1 MSTPASSLQ
10 HTLSGPIADAPV
22 SARGRRLLAAL
33 HAQCV
38 QALSGP
44 LRLTIVEL
52 ERELLHQ
59 AEHARNSQIQ
69 AETYAQT
76 RGLRDHIDRFPHAF
90 LQQLAQDLANLRE
103 RPSLTPL
110 ADTVAH
116 PQMLTLVEDTDI
128 DRDIVLSEI
137 ARRETSRRADALQL
151 LAQRLAVIGAVAE
164 FELEEVPLGPYALCR
179 VLRECG
185 EALGLSLDGQLTLY
199 RVFERQLIERL
210 NDLFERANSLLAQEG
225 ILPGLIYHPYLVKP
239 TQVQTRRA
247 PSASA
252 TASKDAAA
260 NKHAAPQRNGRPATG
275 WSGQSAPTPWQSALL
290 DPSDVPMALAAATY
304 GEQATPALSDA
315 VQALGGLMS
324 SARQS
329 QAAGNAGPAAQHSSS
344 NHGAAN
350 HGTADATGAQA
361 PPERAAPQL
370 ASSAVPKAALSDALA
385 SLQGA
390 LATQAAASTQSSGI
404 DAVQRQVLDLLR
416 AQHGPDAA
424 LSPQDTDTFDL
435 LGLLYAQMQREV
447 REQTPAQAL
456 LAKLQVPVVRA
467 ALADAHFFVRDQHPV
482 RELLNTVAE
491 SGAVWLGEDDVDPQ
505 LLHKLGNAVDKIVND
520 YHGDESVF
528 AAANDEI
535 QTHLRAL
542 ARKAEVAER
551 RHVDAARGKERL
563 ESAKQQAAARIEQLC
578 EQSAPPRFVQSLL
591 RQAWSDVLT
600 LTLLRQGEQSPE
612 WDERQALTARIAEVT
627 CRSKD
632 QPTDTALG
640 TDVET
645 ALLQVGYH
653 QDEAAAIARRL
664 STPGGEDELTSRT
677 ELTAKLKAR
686 TRLGDQ
692 GDNTPRKEAATP
704 RSPAEEACYT
714 QLRSLPFGTWFEF
727 VVNQQGD
734 LRRQRLSWYSPMTD
748 HALFVNQ
755 RGQKVGE
762 QSLDGLSRLMA
773 GGQVRLLVEE
783 KSRLIDRAWHAT
795 VRTLR
800 SLAGQ
805 SPTAEVQP

>member
-10 HTLSGPIADAPV
+10 HTLSSPLADAPV

-33 HAQCV
+33 HAHCV

-76 RGLRDHIDRFPHAF
+76 RGLRDHIDRFPQAF
-90 LQQLAQDLANLRE
+90 LQQLAQDLATLRD
-103 RPSLTPL
+103 RPSLMPI
-110 ADTVAH
+110 ADVSAH

-151 LAQRLAVIGAVAE
+151 LAQRVAVIGAVAE
-164 FELEEVPLGPYALCR
+164 FELEAVPLGPYALCR
-179 VLRECG
+179 VLRQCG
-185 EALGLSLDGQLTLY
+185 ETLGLSLDGQLTLY
-199 RVFERQLIERL
+199 RVFERQVIERL
-210 NDLFERANSLLAQEG
+210 NDLYERANGTLAQEG

-247 PSASA
+247 PPAAA
-252 TASKDAAA
+252 TAPKDAAA
-260 NKHAAPQRNGRPATG
+260 ASARALPPRNGRPATG
-275 WSGQSAPTPWQSALL
+275 WSGQSAPTPWQSVLL
-290 DPSDVPMALAAATY
+290 DPPALPMTLAGATY
-304 GEQATPALSDA
+304 GEQTAPALSDA

-329 QAAGNAGPAAQHSSS
+329 QAAGNLGAAANQSSA
-344 NHGAAN
+344 NHGAAP
-350 HGTADATGAQA
+350 AASAQTT
-361 PPERAAPQL
+361 PEKASPRLAA
-370 ASSAVPKAALSDALA
+370 SAVPKAAVSDALA
-385 SLQGA
+385 SLQGT
-390 LATQAAASTQSSGI
+390 LAAQAAAAAQPSGI
-404 DAVQRQVLDLLR
+404 DAVQRQLLALLR

-467 ALADAHFFVRDQHPV
+467 ALADTHFFVRDQHPV

-491 SGAVWLGEDDVDPQ
+491 SGAVWLGDDDVDPQ
-505 LLHKLGNAVDKIVND
+505 LLHKLGSAVDRIVND
-520 YHGDESVF
+520 YQGDEAVF
-528 AAANDEI
+528 AAANDDI
-535 QTHLRAL
+535 QAHLRAS
-542 ARKAEVAER
+542 ARKADLAER

-563 ESAKQQAAARIEQLC
+563 ESAKQQAEARIEQLC
-578 EQSAPPRFVQSLL
+578 EQSVPPRFVQALL

-627 CRSKD
+627 CRSKG
-632 QPTDTALG
+632 QPADIALG
-640 TDVET
+640 TEIET

-653 QDEAAAIARRL
+653 HDEAAAIARRL
-664 STPGGEDELTSRT
+664 STPGGEDEMTSRT
-677 ELTAKLKAR
+677 ELASRLKAR

-692 GDNTPRKEAATP
+692 GDSAPRKDVAGP
-704 RSPAEEACYT
+704 RSPTEEACYT
-714 QLRSLPFGTWFEF
+714 QLRSLPFGSWFEF
-727 VVNQQGD
+727 VINQQGD
-734 LRRQRLSWYSPMTD
+734 LRRQRLSWYSPMTGN
-748 HALFVNQ
+748 ALFVNQ
-755 RGQKVGE
+755 RGQKVAE
-762 QSLDGLSRLMA
+762 HSLDGLSRLMA
-773 GGQVRLLVEE
+773 GGQARLLVEE

-805 SPTAEVQP
+805 APIAEANP

>member
-33 HAQCV
+33 HAHCV

-76 RGLRDHIDRFPHAF
+76 RDLRDHIDRFPQAF
-90 LQQLAQDLANLRE
+90 LQQLAQDLATLRD
-103 RPSLTPL
+103 RPSLMPA
-110 ADTVAH
+110 ADASAH

-151 LAQRLAVIGAVAE
+151 LAQRVAVIGAVAE
-164 FELEEVPLGPYALCR
+164 FELEAVPLGPYALCR
-179 VLRECG
+179 VLRQCG
-185 EALGLSLDGQLTLY
+185 ETLGLSLDGQLTLY
-199 RVFERQLIERL
+199 RVFERQVIERL
-210 NDLFERANSLLAQEG
+210 NDLYERANGTLAQEG

-247 PSASA
+247 PPAA
-252 TASKDAAA
+252 ANASKDAAA
-260 NKHAAPQRNGRPATG
+260 ASARALPQRNGRPATG

-290 DPSDVPMALAAATY
+290 DPPAMPMTLAAATD
-304 GEQATPALSDA
+304 GEQAAPALSDA

-324 SARQS
+324 SARRS
-329 QAAGNAGPAAQHSSS
+329 QAAGNVGAAANQSSAD
-344 NHGAAN
+344 HGAAP
-350 HGTADATGAQA
+350 AASAQTT
-361 PPERAAPQL
+361 PEKASPRLAA
-370 ASSAVPKAALSDALA
+370 SAVPKAAVSDALA
-385 SLQGA
+385 SLQGT
-390 LATQAAASTQSSGI
+390 LAAQAAAAAQPTGI
-404 DAVQRQVLDLLR
+404 DAVQRQLLALLR

-467 ALADAHFFVRDQHPV
+467 ALADTHFFVRDQHPV

-491 SGAVWLGEDDVDPQ
+491 SGAVWLGDDDVDPQ
-505 LLHKLGNAVDKIVND
+505 LLHKLGSAVDRIVND
-520 YHGDESVF
+520 YQGDEAVF
-528 AAANDEI
+528 AAANADI
-535 QTHLRAL
+535 QAHLRAL
-542 ARKAEVAER
+542 ARKADLAER

-563 ESAKQQAAARIEQLC
+563 ESAKQQAEARIEQLC
-578 EQSAPPRFVQSLL
+578 EQSVPPRFVQALL

-627 CRSKD
+627 CRSKG
-632 QPTDTALG
+632 QPADIALG
-640 TDVET
+640 SEIET

-653 QDEAAAIARRL
+653 HDEAAAIARRL
-664 STPGGEDELTSRT
+664 STPGGEDETTSRT
-677 ELTAKLKAR
+677 ELAARLKAR

-692 GDNTPRKEAATP
+692 GDGAPRKDVAGP
-704 RSPAEEACYT
+704 RSPTEEACYT
-714 QLRSLPFGTWFEF
+714 QLRSLPFGSWFEF
-727 VVNQQGD
+727 VINQQGD
-734 LRRQRLSWYSPMTD
+734 LRRQRLSWYSPMTGN
-748 HALFVNQ
+748 ALFVNQ
-755 RGQKVGE
+755 RGQKVAE
-762 QSLDGLSRLMA
+762 HSLDGLSRLMA
-773 GGQVRLLVEE
+773 GGQARLLVEE

-805 SPTAEVQP
+805 APIAEVNP

>member
-22 SARGRRLLAAL
+22 SARGRHLLAAL
-33 HAQCV
+33 HALCV

-76 RGLRDHIDRFPHAF
+76 RGLRDHIDRFPQAF

-110 ADTVAH
+110 ADAPAH

-151 LAQRLAVIGAVAE
+151 LAQRLAVIGVVAE

-179 VLRECG
+179 LLRQCG
-185 EALGLSLDGQLTLY
+185 ETLGLSLDGQLTLY
-199 RVFERQLIERL
+199 RVFERQLIERS
-210 NDLFERANSLLAQEG
+210 NDLYERVNSVLAQEG

-247 PSASA
+247 LPASA
-252 TASKDAAA
+252 TASQDAAA
-260 NKHAAPQRNGRPATG
+260 TNARAMPPRGGQPATG

-290 DPSDVPMALAAATY
+290 DPSDSPMTLAAATY

-315 VQALGGLMS
+315 MQALGGLMS

-329 QAAGNAGPAAQHSSS
+329 QAAGNTGPSAPHSAS

-350 HGTADATGAQA
+350 HGTAPATGSQA
-361 PPERAAPQL
+361 TAERAFPQL
-370 ASSAVPKAALSDALA
+370 ASTAVPKAALSDALA

-390 LATQAAASTQSSGI
+390 LAVQSTAAAGI
-404 DAVQRQVLDLLR
+404 DAVQRQVLELLR

-447 REQTPAQAL
+447 REQTPAQTL

-467 ALADAHFFVRDQHPV
+467 ALADTHFFVRDQHPV

-563 ESAKQQAAARIEQLC
+563 ESAKQQAAERIEDLC

-627 CRSKD
+627 CLSKG

-640 TDVET
+640 GDVQT
-645 ALLQVGYH
+645 ALLQIGYH

-664 STPGGEDELTSRT
+664 STPGGEDEMTSRT
-677 ELTAKLKAR
+677 ELTAKLRAR

-692 GDNTPRKEAATP
+692 GDNAPRKDIATP

-748 HALFVNQ
+748 NALFVNQ
-755 RGQKVGE
+755 RGQKIGE
-762 QSLDGLSRLMA
+762 QSLDGLARLMA
-773 GGQVRLLVEE
+773 GGQARLLVEE

-800 SLAGQ
+800 HLAGQ
-805 SPTAEVQP
+805 SPAAEVAP

>member
-33 HAQCV
+33 HAHCV
-38 QALSGP
+38 QALGGP

-76 RGLRDHIDRFPHAF
+76 RDLRDHIDRFPQAF
-90 LQQLAQDLANLRE
+90 LQQLAQDLATLRD
-103 RPSLTPL
+103 RPSLMPA
-110 ADTVAH
+110 ADAAAH

-151 LAQRLAVIGAVAE
+151 LAQRVAVIGAVPE
-164 FELEEVPLGPYALCR
+164 FELEAVPLGPYALCR
-179 VLRECG
+179 VLRQCG
-185 EALGLSLDGQLTLY
+185 ETLELSLDGQLTLY
-199 RVFERQLIERL
+199 RVFERQVIERL
-210 NDLFERANSLLAQEG
+210 NDLYERANGTLAQEG

-247 PSASA
+247 PPAAA
-252 TASKDAAA
+252 TAPKDAAA
-260 NKHAAPQRNGRPATG
+260 ASARALPPRNGRPATG

-290 DPSDVPMALAAATY
+290 DPPAMQMTLAAATD
-304 GEQATPALSDA
+304 GEQAAPALSDA

-324 SARQS
+324 SARRS
-329 QAAGNAGPAAQHSSS
+329 QAAGNVGAAANQSSAD
-344 NHGAAN
+344 HGAAP
-350 HGTADATGAQA
+350 ASSAQA
-361 PPERAAPQL
+361 TPEKPSPRLAA
-370 ASSAVPKAALSDALA
+370 SAVPKAAVSDALA
-385 SLQGA
+385 SLQGT
-390 LATQAAASTQSSGI
+390 LAAQAAAQPSGI
-404 DAVQRQVLDLLR
+404 DAVQRQVLALLR
-416 AQHGPDAA
+416 TQHGPDAA

-467 ALADAHFFVRDQHPV
+467 ALADTHFFVRDQHPV

-491 SGAVWLGEDDVDPQ
+491 SGAVWLGDDDVDPQ
-505 LLHKLGNAVDKIVND
+505 LLHKLGSAVDRIVND
-520 YHGDESVF
+520 YQGDEAVF
-528 AAANDEI
+528 AAANADI
-535 QTHLRAL
+535 QAHLRAL
-542 ARKAEVAER
+542 ARKADLAER

-563 ESAKQQAAARIEQLC
+563 ESAKQQAEARIEQLC
-578 EQSAPPRFVQSLL
+578 EQSVPPRFVQALL

-627 CRSKD
+627 CRSKG
-632 QPTDTALG
+632 QPADIALG
-640 TDVET
+640 TKIET

-653 QDEAAAIARRL
+653 HDEAAAIARRL
-664 STPGGEDELTSRT
+664 STPGGEDEMTSRT
-677 ELTAKLKAR
+677 ELATRLKAR

-692 GDNTPRKEAATP
+692 GDSTPRKDIAGP
-704 RSPAEEACYT
+704 RSPTEEACYT
-714 QLRSLPFGTWFEF
+714 QLRSLPFGSWFEF
-727 VVNQQGD
+727 VINQQGD
-734 LRRQRLSWYSPMTD
+734 LRRQRLSWYSPMTGN
-748 HALFVNQ
+748 ALFVNQ
-755 RGQKVGE
+755 RGQKVAE
-762 QSLDGLSRLMA
+762 HSLDGLSRLMA
-773 GGQVRLLVEE
+773 GGQARLLVEE

-805 SPTAEVQP
+805 APAAEVNP

>member
-33 HAQCV
+33 HAHCV

-76 RGLRDHIDRFPHAF
+76 RGLRDHIDRFPQAF
-90 LQQLAQDLANLRE
+90 LQQLAQDLATLRD
-103 RPSLTPL
+103 RPSLMPI
-110 ADTVAH
+110 ADASAH

-151 LAQRLAVIGAVAE
+151 LAQRVAVIGAVAE
-164 FELEEVPLGPYALCR
+164 FELEAVPLGPYALCR
-179 VLRECG
+179 VLRQCG
-185 EALGLSLDGQLTLY
+185 ETLGLSLDGQLTLY
-199 RVFERQLIERL
+199 RVFERQVIERL
-210 NDLFERANSLLAQEG
+210 NDLYERANGTLAQEG

-247 PSASA
+247 PPAA
-252 TASKDAAA
+252 ANAPKDAAA
-260 NKHAAPQRNGRPATG
+260 ASARALPQRNGRPATG

-290 DPSDVPMALAAATY
+290 DPPAMPMTLAAATD
-304 GEQATPALSDA
+304 GEQAAPALSDA

-324 SARQS
+324 SARQA
-329 QAAGNAGPAAQHSSS
+329 QAAGTAGAAANQSSA
-344 NHGAAN
+344 NHGAAP
-350 HGTADATGAQA
+350 ATSAQA
-361 PPERAAPQL
+361 TPEKASLRL
-370 ASSAVPKAALSDALA
+370 ASSAVPKAAVSDALA
-385 SLQGA
+385 SLQGT
-390 LATQAAASTQSSGI
+390 LAAQAAAAAQPSGI
-404 DAVQRQVLDLLR
+404 DAVQRQLLALLR
-416 AQHGPDAA
+416 AQHGPDAT

-467 ALADAHFFVRDQHPV
+467 ALADTHFFVRDQHPV

-491 SGAVWLGEDDVDPQ
+491 SGAVWLGDDDVDPQ
-505 LLHKLGNAVDKIVND
+505 LLHKLGSAVDRIVND
-520 YHGDESVF
+520 YQGDEAVF
-528 AAANDEI
+528 AAANADI
-535 QTHLRAL
+535 QAHLRAL
-542 ARKAEVAER
+542 ARKADLAER

-563 ESAKQQAAARIEQLC
+563 ESAKQQAEARIEQLC
-578 EQSAPPRFVQSLL
+578 EQSVPPRFVQALL

-627 CRSKD
+627 CRSKG
-632 QPTDTALG
+632 QPADIALG
-640 TDVET
+640 SEIET

-653 QDEAAAIARRL
+653 HDEAAAIARRL
-664 STPGGEDELTSRT
+664 STPGGEDETTSRT
-677 ELTAKLKAR
+677 ELATRLKAR

-692 GDNTPRKEAATP
+692 GDSTPRKDIAGP

-714 QLRSLPFGTWFEF
+714 QLRSLPFGSWFEF
-727 VVNQQGD
+727 VINQQGD
-734 LRRQRLSWYSPMTD
+734 LRRQRLSWYSPMTGN
-748 HALFVNQ
+748 ALFVNQ
-755 RGQKVGE
+755 RGQKVAE
-762 QSLDGLSRLMA
+762 HSLDGLSRLMA
-773 GGQVRLLVEE
+773 GGQARLLVEE

-805 SPTAEVQP
+805 APIAEVNP

>member
-1 MSTPASSLQ
+1 MSTPAFSLQ
-10 HTLSGPIADAPV
+10 HTPSGPIADAPV
-22 SARGRRLLAAL
+22 SVRGRRLLAAL
-33 HAQCV
+33 HAHCV

-44 LRLTIVEL
+44 LRLTVVEL

-59 AEHARNSQIQ
+59 AEHARSSQIQ
-69 AETYAQT
+69 AEAYAQM
-76 RGLRDHIDRFPHAF
+76 RGLRDHIDLFPQAF
-90 LQQLAQDLANLRE
+90 LQQLAQDLATLRD
-103 RPSLTPL
+103 RPSLTPA
-110 ADTVAH
+110 ADASAQAH

-151 LAQRLAVIGAVAE
+151 LAQRLAVIGAVPE
-164 FELEEVPLGPYALCR
+164 FELEAVPLGPYAVCR
-179 VLRECG
+179 VLRQCG
-185 EALGLSLDGQLTLY
+185 QTLGLSLDGQLTLY
-199 RVFERQLIERL
+199 RVFERQVIERL
-210 NDLFERANSLLAQEG
+210 NDLYERANGALAQEG

-247 PSASA
+247 APVSA
-252 TASKDAAA
+252 TAAMDAAA
-260 NKHAAPQRNGRPATG
+260 TSGRAMPPRSGRPATG

-290 DPSDVPMALAAATY
+290 DPPAVPMTLATATY
-304 GEQATPALSDA
+304 GEQATPALGDA
-315 VQALGGLMS
+315 VLALGGLMA

-329 QAAGNAGPAAQHSSS
+329 QAAGEVGAAATQDAAQH
-344 NHGAAN
+344 
-350 HGTADATGAQA
+350 GTAPATGAQA
-361 PPERAAPQL
+361 TPEK
-370 ASSAVPKAALSDALA
+370 ASSQRASTAVPKAALGDALA

-390 LATQAAASTQSSGI
+390 LAAQAAASPQPAGI
-404 DAVQRQVLDLLR
+404 DAVQRQVLALLR
-416 AQHGPDAA
+416 AQHGPEAA

-447 REQTPAQAL
+447 RPQTPAQAL

-467 ALADAHFFVRDQHPV
+467 ALADTHFFVRDQHPV

-505 LLHKLGNAVDKIVND
+505 LLHKLDSAVDRIVTD
-520 YHGDESVF
+520 YQGDEAVF

-535 QTHLRAL
+535 QTHLRTL

-563 ESAKQQAAARIEQLC
+563 ESAKQQAEARIEQLC
-578 EQSAPPRFVQSLL
+578 EQSAPPRFVQALL

-612 WDERQALTARIAEVT
+612 WDERQALTTRIAEVT
-627 CRSKD
+627 CRSKG
-632 QPTDTALG
+632 QPADIALG
-640 TDVET
+640 TEIDT

-653 QDEAAAIARRL
+653 HDEAAAIARRL
-664 STPGGEDELTSRT
+664 STPGGEDEMTSRT
-677 ELTAKLKAR
+677 ELTARLKTR

-692 GDNTPRKEAATP
+692 GDSAPRRDIATA
-704 RSPAEEACYT
+704 RSPAEEACYV
-714 QLRSLPFGTWFEF
+714 QLRSLPFGSWFEF
-727 VVNQQGD
+727 VINQQGD

-748 HALFVNQ
+748 NALFVNQ

-762 QSLDGLSRLMA
+762 HSLDGLSRLMA
-773 GGQVRLLVEE
+773 GGQARLLVEE

-805 SPTAEVQP
+805 SPAAEATR

>member
-33 HAQCV
+33 HAHCV

-76 RGLRDHIDRFPHAF
+76 RGLRDHIDRFPQAF
-90 LQQLAQDLANLRE
+90 LQQLAQDLATLRD
-103 RPSLTPL
+103 RPSLMPI
-110 ADTVAH
+110 ADVSAH

-151 LAQRLAVIGAVAE
+151 LAQRVAVIGAVAE
-164 FELEEVPLGPYALCR
+164 FELEAVPLGPYALCR
-179 VLRECG
+179 VLRQCG
-185 EALGLSLDGQLTLY
+185 ETLGLSLDGQLTLY
-199 RVFERQLIERL
+199 RVFERQVIERL
-210 NDLFERANSLLAQEG
+210 NDLYERANGTLAQEG

-239 TQVQTRRA
+239 TQVQTRRVPPA
-247 PSASA
+247 AA
-252 TASKDAAA
+252 TAPKDAAA
-260 NKHAAPQRNGRPATG
+260 ASARALPPRNGRPATG

-290 DPSDVPMALAAATY
+290 DPPAMPMTLAGATY
-304 GEQATPALSDA
+304 GEQAAPALSDA

-324 SARQS
+324 SARQA
-329 QAAGNAGPAAQHSSS
+329 QAAGTAGAAANQSSA
-344 NHGAAN
+344 NHGAAP
-350 HGTADATGAQA
+350 AASAQTT
-361 PPERAAPQL
+361 PEKASPRLAA
-370 ASSAVPKAALSDALA
+370 SAVPEAAVSDALA
-385 SLQGA
+385 SLQGT
-390 LATQAAASTQSSGI
+390 LAAQAAAAAQPSGI
-404 DAVQRQVLDLLR
+404 DAVQSQLLALLR

-467 ALADAHFFVRDQHPV
+467 ALADTHFFVRDQHPV

-491 SGAVWLGEDDVDPQ
+491 SGAVWLGDDDVDPQ
-505 LLHKLGNAVDKIVND
+505 LLHKLGSAVDQIVND
-520 YHGDESVF
+520 YQGDEALF
-528 AAANDEI
+528 AAANDNI
-535 QTHLRAL
+535 QAHLRAL
-542 ARKAEVAER
+542 ARKADLAER

-563 ESAKQQAAARIEQLC
+563 ESAKQQAEARIEQLC
-578 EQSAPPRFVQSLL
+578 EQSIPPRFVQALL

-627 CRSKD
+627 CRSKG
-632 QPTDTALG
+632 QPADIALG
-640 TDVET
+640 TETET

-653 QDEAAAIARRL
+653 HDEAAAIARRL
-664 STPGGEDELTSRT
+664 STPGGEDEMTSRT
-677 ELTAKLKAR
+677 ELATKLKAR

-692 GDNTPRKEAATP
+692 GDSAPRKDIAGP

-714 QLRSLPFGTWFEF
+714 QLRSLPFGSWFEF
-727 VVNQQGD
+727 VINQQGD
-734 LRRQRLSWYSPMTD
+734 LRRQRLSWYSPMTGN
-748 HALFVNQ
+748 ALFVNQ
-755 RGQKVGE
+755 RGQKVAE
-762 QSLDGLSRLMA
+762 HSLDGLSRLMA
-773 GGQVRLLVEE
+773 GGQARLLVEE

-805 SPTAEVQP
+805 APAAEANP

>member
-33 HAQCV
+33 HAHCV

-76 RGLRDHIDRFPHAF
+76 RGLRDHIDRFPQAF
-90 LQQLAQDLANLRE
+90 LQQLAQDLATLRD
-103 RPSLTPL
+103 RLSLMPI
-110 ADTVAH
+110 ADVSAH
-116 PQMLTLVEDTDI
+116 PQMLTLVEDTEF

-151 LAQRLAVIGAVAE
+151 LAQRVAVIGAVAE
-164 FELEEVPLGPYALCR
+164 FELEAVPLGPYALCR
-179 VLRECG
+179 VLRQCG
-185 EALGLSLDGQLTLY
+185 ETLGLSLDGQLTLY
-199 RVFERQLIERL
+199 RVFERQVIERL
-210 NDLFERANSLLAQEG
+210 NDLYERANGTLAQEG

-239 TQVQTRRA
+239 TQMQTRRA
-247 PSASA
+247 PPAAA
-252 TASKDAAA
+252 TAPKDAAA
-260 NKHAAPQRNGRPATG
+260 ANTRALPPRNGRPATG

-290 DPSDVPMALAAATY
+290 DPLAMPMTLAGATY
-304 GEQATPALSDA
+304 GEQAAPALSDA

-324 SARQS
+324 SARQA
-329 QAAGNAGPAAQHSSS
+329 QAAGTAGAAANHSSAD
-344 NHGAAN
+344 HGAAP
-350 HGTADATGAQA
+350 ASSAQA
-361 PPERAAPQL
+361 TLEKASTRL
-370 ASSAVPKAALSDALA
+370 VSSAVPKAAVSDALA
-385 SLQGA
+385 SLQGT
-390 LATQAAASTQSSGI
+390 LAAQAAAAAQPSGI
-404 DAVQRQVLDLLR
+404 DAVQRQLLALLR

-467 ALADAHFFVRDQHPV
+467 ALADTHFFVRDQHPV

-491 SGAVWLGEDDVDPQ
+491 SGAVWLGDDDVDPQ
-505 LLHKLGNAVDKIVND
+505 LLHKLGSAVDRIVND
-520 YHGDESVF
+520 YQGDEAVF
-528 AAANDEI
+528 AAANADI
-535 QTHLRAL
+535 QAHLRAL
-542 ARKAEVAER
+542 ARKADLAER

-563 ESAKQQAAARIEQLC
+563 ESAKQQAEARIEQLC
-578 EQSAPPRFVQSLL
+578 EQSVPPRFVQALL

-627 CRSKD
+627 CRSKG
-632 QPTDTALG
+632 QPADIALG
-640 TDVET
+640 TEIET

-653 QDEAAAIARRL
+653 HDEAAAIARRL
-664 STPGGEDELTSRT
+664 STPGGEDEMTSRT
-677 ELTAKLKAR
+677 ELATRLKAR

-692 GDNTPRKEAATP
+692 GDSAPRKDIAGP

-714 QLRSLPFGTWFEF
+714 QLRSLPFGSWFEF
-727 VVNQQGD
+727 VINQQGD
-734 LRRQRLSWYSPMTD
+734 LRRQRLSWYSPMTGN
-748 HALFVNQ
+748 ALFVNQ
-755 RGQKVGE
+755 RGQKVAE
-762 QSLDGLSRLMA
+762 HSLDGLSRLMA
-773 GGQVRLLVEE
+773 GGQARLLVEE

-805 SPTAEVQP
+805 APIAEANP

>member
-33 HAQCV
+33 HAHCV

-76 RGLRDHIDRFPHAF
+76 RDLRDHIDRFPQAF
-90 LQQLAQDLANLRE
+90 LQQLAQDLATLRD
-103 RPSLTPL
+103 RPSLMPA
-110 ADTVAH
+110 ADAAAH

-151 LAQRLAVIGAVAE
+151 LAQRVAVIGAVAE
-164 FELEEVPLGPYALCR
+164 FELEAVPLGPYALCR
-179 VLRECG
+179 VLRQCG
-185 EALGLSLDGQLTLY
+185 ETLGLSLDGQLTLY
-199 RVFERQLIERL
+199 RVFERQVIERL
-210 NDLFERANSLLAQEG
+210 NDLYERANGTLAQEG

-247 PSASA
+247 PPAAA
-252 TASKDAAA
+252 TAPKDAAA
-260 NKHAAPQRNGRPATG
+260 ASTRALPPRNGRPATG

-290 DPSDVPMALAAATY
+290 DPPALPMTLAGATY
-304 GEQATPALSDA
+304 GEQAAPALSDA

-324 SARQS
+324 SARQA
-329 QAAGNAGPAAQHSSS
+329 QEAGTAGAAANQSSA
-344 NHGAAN
+344 NHGAAP
-350 HGTADATGAQA
+350 ASSAQA
-361 PPERAAPQL
+361 TPEK
-370 ASSAVPKAALSDALA
+370 ASPRLVASAVPKAAVSDALA
-385 SLQGA
+385 SLQGT
-390 LATQAAASTQSSGI
+390 LAAQAAAAAQPSGI
-404 DAVQRQVLDLLR
+404 DAVQRQLLALLR

-467 ALADAHFFVRDQHPV
+467 ALADTHFFVRDQHPV

-491 SGAVWLGEDDVDPQ
+491 SGAVWLGDDDVDPQ
-505 LLHKLGNAVDKIVND
+505 LLHKLGSAVDRIVND
-520 YHGDESVF
+520 YQGDEAVF
-528 AAANDEI
+528 AAANADI
-535 QTHLRAL
+535 QAHLRAL
-542 ARKAEVAER
+542 ARKADLAER

-563 ESAKQQAAARIEQLC
+563 ESAKQQAEARIEQLC
-578 EQSAPPRFVQSLL
+578 EQSVPPRFVQALL

-627 CRSKD
+627 CRSKG
-632 QPTDTALG
+632 QPADIALG
-640 TDVET
+640 TEIET

-653 QDEAAAIARRL
+653 HDEAAAIARRL
-664 STPGGEDELTSRT
+664 STPGGEDETTSRT
-677 ELTAKLKAR
+677 ELATRLKAR

-692 GDNTPRKEAATP
+692 GDSTPRKDIAGP
-704 RSPAEEACYT
+704 RSPTEEACYT
-714 QLRSLPFGTWFEF
+714 QLRSLPFGSWFEF
-727 VVNQQGD
+727 VINQQGD
-734 LRRQRLSWYSPMTD
+734 LRRQRLSWYSPMTGN
-748 HALFVNQ
+748 ALFVNQ
-755 RGQKVGE
+755 RGQKVAE
-762 QSLDGLSRLMA
+762 HSLDGLSRLMA
-773 GGQVRLLVEE
+773 GGQARLLVEE

-805 SPTAEVQP
+805 APIAEVNP

>member
-33 HAQCV
+33 HAHCV

-76 RGLRDHIDRFPHAF
+76 RDLRDHIDRFPQAF
-90 LQQLAQDLANLRE
+90 LQQLAQDLATLRD
-103 RPSLTPL
+103 RPSLMPA
-110 ADTVAH
+110 ADAAAH

-151 LAQRLAVIGAVAE
+151 LAQRVAVIGAVAE
-164 FELEEVPLGPYALCR
+164 FELEAVPLGPYALCR
-179 VLRECG
+179 VLRQCG
-185 EALGLSLDGQLTLY
+185 ETLGLSLDGQLTLY
-199 RVFERQLIERL
+199 RVFERQVIERL
-210 NDLFERANSLLAQEG
+210 NDLYERANGTLAQEG

-247 PSASA
+247 PPAAA
-252 TASKDAAA
+252 TAPKDAAA
-260 NKHAAPQRNGRPATG
+260 ASARALPPRNGRPATG

-290 DPSDVPMALAAATY
+290 DPLAMQMTLAAATD
-304 GEQATPALSDA
+304 GEQAAPALSDA

-324 SARQS
+324 SARRS
-329 QAAGNAGPAAQHSSS
+329 QAAGNVGAAANQSSAD
-344 NHGAAN
+344 HGAAP
-350 HGTADATGAQA
+350 ATEAQA
-361 PPERAAPQL
+361 TSEKASPRL
-370 ASSAVPKAALSDALA
+370 ASSAVPEAAVSDALA
-385 SLQGA
+385 SLQGT
-390 LATQAAASTQSSGI
+390 LAAQAAVAAQPTGI
-404 DAVQRQVLDLLR
+404 DAVQRQLLALLR
-416 AQHGPDAA
+416 AQYGPDAV

-467 ALADAHFFVRDQHPV
+467 ALADTHFFVRDQHPV

-491 SGAVWLGEDDVDPQ
+491 SGAVWLGDDDVDPQ
-505 LLHKLGNAVDKIVND
+505 LLHKLGSAVDRIVND
-520 YHGDESVF
+520 YQGDEAVF
-528 AAANDEI
+528 AAANADI
-535 QTHLRAL
+535 QAHLRAL
-542 ARKAEVAER
+542 ARKADLAER

-563 ESAKQQAAARIEQLC
+563 ESAKQQAEARIEQLC
-578 EQSAPPRFVQSLL
+578 EQSVPPRFVQALL

-627 CRSKD
+627 CRSKG
-632 QPTDTALG
+632 QPADIALG
-640 TDVET
+640 TEIET

-653 QDEAAAIARRL
+653 HDEAAAIARRL
-664 STPGGEDELTSRT
+664 STPGGEDETTSRT
-677 ELTAKLKAR
+677 ELATRLKAR

-692 GDNTPRKEAATP
+692 GDSAPRKDIAGP

-714 QLRSLPFGTWFEF
+714 QLRSLPFGSWFEF
-727 VVNQQGD
+727 VINQQGD
-734 LRRQRLSWYSPMTD
+734 LRRQRLSWYSPMTGN
-748 HALFVNQ
+748 ALFVNQ
-755 RGQKVGE
+755 RGQKVAE
-762 QSLDGLSRLMA
+762 HSLDGLSRLMA
-773 GGQVRLLVEE
+773 GGQARLLVEE

-805 SPTAEVQP
+805 APIAEVNP

>member
-1 MSTPASSLQ
+1 MSTPASSLP
-10 HTLSGPIADAPV
+10 HALTGPIADAPV
-22 SARGRRLLAAL
+22 SARGRRLLATV
-33 HAQCV
+33 HAQCA
-38 QALSGP
+38 QTLGGP

-59 AEHARNSQIQ
+59 AEFARNSQQQ
-69 AETYAQT
+69 AEAYAQM
-76 RGLRDHIDRFPHAF
+76 RGLREHVERFPQAF
-90 LQQLAQDLANLRE
+90 LHHLAQALAELRA
-103 RPSLTPL
+103 PKAAAPV
-110 ADTVAH
+110 ADAPTH

-128 DRDIVLSEI
+128 DRDIVLNDI
-137 ARRETSRRADALQL
+137 ARRETARRAGVLQL
-151 LAQRLAVIGAVAE
+151 LAQRLAVVGAVPE
-164 FELEEVPLGPYALCR
+164 FELEAVPLGPWALCR
-179 VLRECG
+179 VLRHCG
-185 EALGLSLDGQLTLY
+185 ETLGLSLDGQLTLY
-199 RVFERQLIERL
+199 RVFERQVIERL
-210 NDLFERANSLLAQEG
+210 GDLFERINATLAHEG

-239 TQVQTRRA
+239 TQVQSRRPA
-247 PSASA
+247 PAA
-252 TASKDAAA
+252 QGMTKDAGAG
-260 NKHAAPQRNGRPATG
+260 KHTPASRPATG
-275 WSGQSAPTPWQSALL
+275 WSGQAAPTAWQSALIE
-290 DPSDVPMALAAATY
+290 PSAASSPASIAAQD
-304 GEQATPALSDA
+304 QATPPALADA

-324 SARQS
+324 SARQGQAGAAQAGNRQTPS
-329 QAAGNAGPAAQHSSS
+329 SSLAQPGAMTAAAAAAGHSASAQPPA
-344 NHGAAN
+344 
-350 HGTADATGAQA
+350 T
-361 PPERAAPQL
+361 
-370 ASSAVPKAALSDALA
+370 AVPKAALNAALA

-390 LATQAAASTQSSGI
+390 MAAPAAASTAAPAGI
-404 DAVQRQVLDLLR
+404 EAIQRQLLDVLR
-416 AQHGPDAA
+416 TQHGQQAA
-424 LSPQDTDTFDL
+424 LSAQETDTFDL

-505 LLHKLGNAVDKIVND
+505 LLQKLGTAVDSIVHT
-520 YHGDESVF
+520 YQGDEAVF
-528 AAANDEI
+528 AAANEDI
-535 QTHLRAL
+535 QTHLRTL

-563 ESAKQQAAARIEQLC
+563 EAAKQQAQARIEQVC
-578 EQSAPPRFVQSLL
+578 EDAAPPPRFVQSLL

-627 CRSKD
+627 CRTKD

-640 TDVET
+640 SEVEA

-653 QDEAAAIARRL
+653 GDEAAAIARRL
-664 STPGGEDELTSRT
+664 STPGGEDALTSRT

-692 GDNTPRKEAATP
+692 GDSAARKQNAVP
-704 RSPAEEACYT
+704 RSPEEEACYT

-755 RGQKVGE
+755 RGQKVADH
-762 QSLDGLSRLMA
+762 SLDGLARLMA
-773 GGQVRLLVEE
+773 AGQVRLLVEE

-800 SLAGQ
+800 TLAGQ
-805 SPTAEVQP
+805 STPADAEARA

>member
-33 HAQCV
+33 HAHCV

-76 RGLRDHIDRFPHAF
+76 RDLRDHIDRFPQAF
-90 LQQLAQDLANLRE
+90 LQQLAQDLATLRD
-103 RPSLTPL
+103 RPSLMPA
-110 ADTVAH
+110 ADASAH

-151 LAQRLAVIGAVAE
+151 LAQRVAVIGAVAE
-164 FELEEVPLGPYALCR
+164 FELEAVPLGPYALCR
-179 VLRECG
+179 VLRQCG
-185 EALGLSLDGQLTLY
+185 ETLGLSLDGQLTLY
-199 RVFERQLIERL
+199 RVFERQVIERL
-210 NDLFERANSLLAQEG
+210 NDLYERANGTLAQEG

-247 PSASA
+247 PPAA
-252 TASKDAAA
+252 ANAPKDAAA
-260 NKHAAPQRNGRPATG
+260 ASTRALPPRNGRPATG

-290 DPSDVPMALAAATY
+290 DPPAMPMTLAAATD
-304 GEQATPALSDA
+304 GEQAAPALSDA

-324 SARQS
+324 SARRS
-329 QAAGNAGPAAQHSSS
+329 QAAGNVGAAANQSSADHGAGPA
-344 NHGAAN
+344 
-350 HGTADATGAQA
+350 TEAQA
-361 PPERAAPQL
+361 TSEKASPRL
-370 ASSAVPKAALSDALA
+370 ASSAVPKAAVSDALA
-385 SLQGA
+385 SLQGT
-390 LATQAAASTQSSGI
+390 LAAQAAAAAQPSGI
-404 DAVQRQVLDLLR
+404 DAVQRQLLALLR
-416 AQHGPDAA
+416 AQHGPDAV

-467 ALADAHFFVRDQHPV
+467 ALADTHFFVRDQHPV

-491 SGAVWLGEDDVDPQ
+491 SGAVWLGDDDVDPQ
-505 LLHKLGNAVDKIVND
+505 LLHKLGSAVDRIVND
-520 YHGDESVF
+520 YQGDEAVF
-528 AAANDEI
+528 AAANADI
-535 QTHLRAL
+535 QAHLRAL
-542 ARKAEVAER
+542 ARKADLAER

-563 ESAKQQAAARIEQLC
+563 ESAKQQAEARIEQLC
-578 EQSAPPRFVQSLL
+578 EQSVPPRFVQALL

-627 CRSKD
+627 CRSKG
-632 QPTDTALG
+632 QPADIALG
-640 TDVET
+640 SEIET

-653 QDEAAAIARRL
+653 HDEAAAIARRL
-664 STPGGEDELTSRT
+664 STPGGEDETTSRT
-677 ELTAKLKAR
+677 ELATRLKAR

-692 GDNTPRKEAATP
+692 GDSAPRKDVAGP

-714 QLRSLPFGTWFEF
+714 QLRSLPFGSWFEF
-727 VVNQQGD
+727 VINQQGD
-734 LRRQRLSWYSPMTD
+734 LRRQRLSWYSPMTGN
-748 HALFVNQ
+748 ALFVNQ
-755 RGQKVGE
+755 RGQKVAE
-762 QSLDGLSRLMA
+762 HSLDGLSRLMA
-773 GGQVRLLVEE
+773 GGQARLLVEE

-805 SPTAEVQP
+805 APIAEVNP

>member
-33 HAQCV
+33 HAHCV

-76 RGLRDHIDRFPHAF
+76 RDLRDHIDRFPQAF
-90 LQQLAQDLANLRE
+90 LQQLAQDLATLRD
-103 RPSLTPL
+103 RPSLMPA
-110 ADTVAH
+110 ADAAAH

-151 LAQRLAVIGAVAE
+151 LAQRVAVIGAVAE
-164 FELEEVPLGPYALCR
+164 FELEAVPLGPYALCR
-179 VLRECG
+179 VLRQCG
-185 EALGLSLDGQLTLY
+185 ETLGLTLDGQLTLY
-199 RVFERQLIERL
+199 RVFERQVIERL
-210 NDLFERANSLLAQEG
+210 NDLYERANGTLAQEG

-247 PSASA
+247 PPAAA
-252 TASKDAAA
+252 TAPKDAAA
-260 NKHAAPQRNGRPATG
+260 ASTRALPPRNGRPATG

-290 DPSDVPMALAAATY
+290 DPPAMQMTLAAATD
-304 GEQATPALSDA
+304 GEQAAPALSDA

-324 SARQS
+324 SARRS
-329 QAAGNAGPAAQHSSS
+329 QAAGNVGAAANQSSAD
-344 NHGAAN
+344 HGAAP
-350 HGTADATGAQA
+350 ASSAQA
-361 PPERAAPQL
+361 TPEKPSPRLAA
-370 ASSAVPKAALSDALA
+370 SAVPKAAVSDALA
-385 SLQGA
+385 SLQGT
-390 LATQAAASTQSSGI
+390 LAAQAAAQPRGI
-404 DAVQRQVLDLLR
+404 DAVQRQVLALLR
-416 AQHGPDAA
+416 TQHGPDAA

-467 ALADAHFFVRDQHPV
+467 ALADTHFFVRDQHPV

-491 SGAVWLGEDDVDPQ
+491 SGAVWLGDDDVDPQ
-505 LLHKLGNAVDKIVND
+505 LLHKLGSAVDRIVND
-520 YHGDESVF
+520 YQGDEAVF
-528 AAANDEI
+528 AAANADI
-535 QTHLRAL
+535 QAHLRAL
-542 ARKAEVAER
+542 ARKADLAER

-563 ESAKQQAAARIEQLC
+563 ESAKQQAEARIEQLC
-578 EQSAPPRFVQSLL
+578 EQSVPPRFVQALL

-627 CRSKD
+627 CRSKG
-632 QPTDTALG
+632 QPADIALG
-640 TDVET
+640 TEIET

-653 QDEAAAIARRL
+653 HDEAAAIARRL
-664 STPGGEDELTSRT
+664 STPGGEDEMTSRT
-677 ELTAKLKAR
+677 ELATRLKAR

-692 GDNTPRKEAATP
+692 GDSTPRKDIAGP

-714 QLRSLPFGTWFEF
+714 QLRSLPFGSWFEF
-727 VVNQQGD
+727 VINQQGD
-734 LRRQRLSWYSPMTD
+734 LRRQRLSWYSPMTGN
-748 HALFVNQ
+748 ALFVNQ
-755 RGQKVGE
+755 RGQKVAE
-762 QSLDGLSRLMA
+762 HSLDGLSRLMA
-773 GGQVRLLVEE
+773 GGQARLLVEE

-805 SPTAEVQP
+805 APIAEVNP

>member
-1 MSTPASSLQ
+1 MSTPVSSLQ
-10 HTLSGPIADAPV
+10 PALSGPIADAPV
-22 SARGRRLLAAL
+22 SARGRRLLDML

-38 QALSGP
+38 QVLSGP
-44 LRLTIVEL
+44 LRLTVVAL

-69 AETYAQT
+69 AETYAQM
-76 RGLRDHIDRFPHAF
+76 RGLRDHIDRFPQAF
-90 LQQLAQDLANLRE
+90 LQQLAQVLAGLRE
-103 RPSLTPL
+103 RPVLTPL
-110 ADTVAH
+110 TDAAA
-116 PQMLTLVEDTDI
+116 PLQMLTLVEDTDI
-128 DRDIVLSEI
+128 DRDIVLSDI
-137 ARRETSRRADALQL
+137 ARRETSRRADALHL
-151 LAQRLAVIGAVAE
+151 LAQRLAVIGAVPE
-164 FELEEVPLGPYALCR
+164 FELEELPLGPYALCR
-179 VLRECG
+179 VLRQCG
-185 EALGLSLDGQLTLY
+185 ETLGLSLDGQLTLY
-199 RVFERQLIERL
+199 KVFERQVMERL
-210 NDLFERANSLLAQEG
+210 GDLFERANSLLEQEG

-247 PSASA
+247 PPGSAHAPTHAAATNRHAASA
-252 TASKDAAA
+252 RM
-260 NKHAAPQRNGRPATG
+260 PRPATG
-275 WSGQSAPTPWQSALL
+275 WAGQSAPTAWQSALL
-290 DPSDVPMALAAATY
+290 APAAVAPALALAAP
-304 GEQATPALSDA
+304 GQAMSPALNDA
-315 VQALGGLMS
+315 VQALGGLMA

-329 QAAGNAGPAAQHSSS
+329 QAAGHAGHTGAGTPAS
-344 NHGAAN
+344 NGQTPSPTSLAA
-350 HGTADATGAQA
+350 AAQA
-361 PPERAAPQL
+361 PRKSVA
-370 ASSAVPKAALSDALA
+370 AVPKAALGDALA

-390 LATQAAASTQSSGI
+390 HAAQAAATPQAPGI
-404 DAVQRQVLDLLR
+404 DAVQRQVLELLR
-416 AQHGPDAA
+416 SQHGPDAA
-424 LSPQDTDTFDL
+424 LSPQDNDTFDL
-435 LGLLYAQMQREV
+435 LGLLYAQVQREV
-447 REQTPAQAL
+447 REQTPAQAM

-505 LLHKLGNAVDKIVND
+505 LLHKLGSAVDKIVND
-520 YHGDESVF
+520 YRGDEAVF
-528 AAANDEI
+528 AAANDDI

-563 ESAKQQAAARIEQLC
+563 ESAKQQAAARIEHLC
-578 EQSAPPRFVQSLL
+578 EHSAPPRFVQSLL

-627 CRSKD
+627 CRSKG
-632 QPTDTALG
+632 QPTDIALG

-653 QDEAAAIARRL
+653 HDEAAAIARRL
-664 STPGGEDELTSRT
+664 STPGGEDAVTSRT
-677 ELTAKLKAR
+677 ELAAKLKAR

-692 GDNTPRKEAATP
+692 GESAARKPVTTPRT
-704 RSPAEEACYT
+704 PAEEECHT

-727 VVNQQGD
+727 VINQQGD
-734 LRRQRLSWYSPMTD
+734 QRRQRLSWYSPMTGN
-748 HALFVNQ
+748 ALFVNQ

-762 QSLDGLSRLMA
+762 QSLDSLARLMA
-773 GGQVRLLVEE
+773 GGQARLLVEE

-795 VRTLR
+795 VHTLR

-805 SPTAEVQP
+805 SPVAEAKP

>member
-33 HAQCV
+33 HAHCV

-76 RGLRDHIDRFPHAF
+76 RGLRDHIDRFPQAF
-90 LQQLAQDLANLRE
+90 LQQLAQDLATLRD
-103 RPSLTPL
+103 RPSLTPP
-110 ADTVAH
+110 ADASAH
-116 PQMLTLVEDTDI
+116 PLMLSLVEDTDI

-151 LAQRLAVIGAVAE
+151 LAQRVAVIGAVAE
-164 FELEEVPLGPYALCR
+164 FELEAVPLGPYALCR
-179 VLRECG
+179 LLRQCG
-185 EALGLSLDGQLTLY
+185 ETLGLSLDGQLTLY
-199 RVFERQLIERL
+199 RVFERQVIERL
-210 NDLFERANSLLAQEG
+210 NDLYERANGTLAQEG

-247 PSASA
+247 PP
-252 TASKDAAA
+252 AAA
-260 NKHAAPQRNGRPATG
+260 NAPKEAAAASTRALPPRNGRPATG

-290 DPSDVPMALAAATY
+290 DAPAPPMTLAGATY
-304 GEQATPALSDA
+304 GEQAAPALSDA

-324 SARQS
+324 SARQA
-329 QAAGNAGPAAQHSSS
+329 QAAGTAGAAANQSSA
-344 NHGAAN
+344 NHGAAPVIS
-350 HGTADATGAQA
+350 AQA
-361 PPERAAPQL
+361 TPEKASLRL
-370 ASSAVPKAALSDALA
+370 ASSAVPKAAVSDALA
-385 SLQGA
+385 SLQGT
-390 LATQAAASTQSSGI
+390 LAAQAAAAAQPSGI
-404 DAVQRQVLDLLR
+404 DAMQRQLLALLR

-467 ALADAHFFVRDQHPV
+467 ALADTHFFVRDQHPV

-491 SGAVWLGEDDVDPQ
+491 SGAVWLGDDDVDPQ
-505 LLHKLGNAVDKIVND
+505 LLHKLGSAVDRIVND
-520 YHGDESVF
+520 YQGDEAVF
-528 AAANDEI
+528 AAANDDI
-535 QTHLRAL
+535 QAHLRAL
-542 ARKAEVAER
+542 ARKADLAER

-563 ESAKQQAAARIEQLC
+563 ESAKQQAEARIEQLC
-578 EQSAPPRFVQSLL
+578 EQSVPPRFVQALL

-627 CRSKD
+627 CRSKG
-632 QPTDTALG
+632 QPADIALG
-640 TDVET
+640 TEIET

-653 QDEAAAIARRL
+653 HDEAAAIARRL
-664 STPGGEDELTSRT
+664 STPGGEDETTSRT
-677 ELTAKLKAR
+677 ELATKLKAR

-692 GDNTPRKEAATP
+692 GDSTPRKDIAGP

-714 QLRSLPFGTWFEF
+714 QLRSLPFGSWLEF
-727 VVNQQGD
+727 VINQEGD
-734 LRRQRLSWYSPMTD
+734 LRRQRLSWHSPMTGN
-748 HALFVNQ
+748 ALFVNQ
-755 RGQKVGE
+755 RGQKVAE
-762 QSLDGLSRLMA
+762 HSLDGLSRLMA
-773 GGQVRLLVEE
+773 GGQARLLVEE

-805 SPTAEVQP
+805 APAAEANP

>member
-33 HAQCV
+33 HAHCV

-76 RGLRDHIDRFPHAF
+76 RDLRDHIDRFPQAF
-90 LQQLAQDLANLRE
+90 LQQLAQDLATLRD
-103 RPSLTPL
+103 RPSLMPA
-110 ADTVAH
+110 ADAAAH

-151 LAQRLAVIGAVAE
+151 LAQRVAVIGAVAE
-164 FELEEVPLGPYALCR
+164 FELEAVPLGPYALCR
-179 VLRECG
+179 VLRHCG
-185 EALGLSLDGQLTLY
+185 ETLGLSLDGQLTLY
-199 RVFERQLIERL
+199 RVFERQVIERL
-210 NDLFERANSLLAQEG
+210 NDLYERANGTLAQEG

-247 PSASA
+247 PPAA
-252 TASKDAAA
+252 ANAPKDAAA
-260 NKHAAPQRNGRPATG
+260 ASTRALPPRNGRPATG

-290 DPSDVPMALAAATY
+290 NPPAMPMTLAAATD
-304 GEQATPALSDA
+304 GEQAAPALSDA

-324 SARQS
+324 SARRS
-329 QAAGNAGPAAQHSSS
+329 QAAGNVGAAANQSSAD
-344 NHGAAN
+344 HGAAP
-350 HGTADATGAQA
+350 ATEAQA
-361 PPERAAPQL
+361 TSEKASPRL
-370 ASSAVPKAALSDALA
+370 ASSAVPKAAVSDALA
-385 SLQGA
+385 SLQGT
-390 LATQAAASTQSSGI
+390 LAAQAAVAAQPTGI
-404 DAVQRQVLDLLR
+404 DTVQRQLLALLR

-467 ALADAHFFVRDQHPV
+467 ALADTHFFVRDQHPV

-491 SGAVWLGEDDVDPQ
+491 SGAVWLGDDDVDPQ
-505 LLHKLGNAVDKIVND
+505 LLHKLGSVVDRIVND
-520 YHGDESVF
+520 YQGDEAVF
-528 AAANDEI
+528 AAANADI
-535 QTHLRAL
+535 QAHLRAL
-542 ARKAEVAER
+542 ARKADLAER

-563 ESAKQQAAARIEQLC
+563 ESAKQQAEARIEQLC
-578 EQSAPPRFVQSLL
+578 EQSVPPRFVQALL

-627 CRSKD
+627 CRSKG
-632 QPTDTALG
+632 QPADIALG
-640 TDVET
+640 SEIET

-653 QDEAAAIARRL
+653 HDEAAAIARRL
-664 STPGGEDELTSRT
+664 STPGGEDETTSRT
-677 ELTAKLKAR
+677 ELATRLKAR

-692 GDNTPRKEAATP
+692 GDSTPRKDIAGP

-714 QLRSLPFGTWFEF
+714 QLRSLPFGSWFEF
-727 VVNQQGD
+727 VINQQGD
-734 LRRQRLSWYSPMTD
+734 LRRQRLSWYSPMTGN
-748 HALFVNQ
+748 ALFVNQ
-755 RGQKVGE
+755 RGQKVAE
-762 QSLDGLSRLMA
+762 HSLDGLSRLMA
-773 GGQVRLLVEE
+773 GGQARLLVEE

-805 SPTAEVQP
+805 APIAEVNP

>member
-33 HAQCV
+33 HAHCV

-76 RGLRDHIDRFPHAF
+76 RDLRDHIDRFPQAF
-90 LQQLAQDLANLRE
+90 LQQLAQDLATLRD
-103 RPSLTPL
+103 RPSLMPA
-110 ADTVAH
+110 ADASAH

-151 LAQRLAVIGAVAE
+151 LAQRVAVIGAVAE
-164 FELEEVPLGPYALCR
+164 FELEAVPLGPYALCR
-179 VLRECG
+179 VLRQCG
-185 EALGLSLDGQLTLY
+185 ETLGLSLDGQLTLY
-199 RVFERQLIERL
+199 RVFERQVIERL
-210 NDLFERANSLLAQEG
+210 NDLYERANGTLAQEG

-247 PSASA
+247 PPAA
-252 TASKDAAA
+252 ANAPKDAAA
-260 NKHAAPQRNGRPATG
+260 ASARALPPRNGRPATG

-290 DPSDVPMALAAATY
+290 DPPAMPMTLAAATD
-304 GEQATPALSDA
+304 GEQAAPALSDA
-315 VQALGGLMS
+315 VQALGGLIS
-324 SARQS
+324 SARRS
-329 QAAGNAGPAAQHSSS
+329 QAADNVGAAANQSSAD
-344 NHGAAN
+344 HGAAP
-350 HGTADATGAQA
+350 ASSAQA
-361 PPERAAPQL
+361 TSEKASPRL
-370 ASSAVPKAALSDALA
+370 ASTAVPKAAVSDALA
-385 SLQGA
+385 SLQGT
-390 LATQAAASTQSSGI
+390 LAAQAAVAAQPTGI
-404 DAVQRQVLDLLR
+404 DTVQRQLLALLR

-467 ALADAHFFVRDQHPV
+467 ALADTHFFVRDQHPV

-491 SGAVWLGEDDVDPQ
+491 SGAVWLGDDDVDPQ
-505 LLHKLGNAVDKIVND
+505 LLHKLGSAVDRIVND
-520 YHGDESVF
+520 YQGDEAVF
-528 AAANDEI
+528 AAANADI
-535 QTHLRAL
+535 QAHLRAL
-542 ARKAEVAER
+542 ARKADLAER

-563 ESAKQQAAARIEQLC
+563 ESAKQQAEARIEQLC
-578 EQSAPPRFVQSLL
+578 EQSVPPRFVQALL

-627 CRSKD
+627 CRSKG
-632 QPTDTALG
+632 QPADIALG
-640 TDVET
+640 SEIET

-653 QDEAAAIARRL
+653 HDEAAAIARRL
-664 STPGGEDELTSRT
+664 STPGGEDETTSRT
-677 ELTAKLKAR
+677 ELATRLKAR

-692 GDNTPRKEAATP
+692 GDSTPRKDIAGP

-714 QLRSLPFGTWFEF
+714 QLRSLPFGSWFEF
-727 VVNQQGD
+727 VINQQGD
-734 LRRQRLSWYSPMTD
+734 LRRQRLSWYSPMTGN
-748 HALFVNQ
+748 ALFVNQ
-755 RGQKVGE
+755 RGQKVAE
-762 QSLDGLSRLMA
+762 HSLDGLSRLMA
-773 GGQVRLLVEE
+773 GGQARLLVEE

-805 SPTAEVQP
+805 APIAEVKP

>member
-33 HAQCV
+33 HAHCV
-38 QALSGP
+38 QALGGP

-76 RGLRDHIDRFPHAF
+76 RGLRDHIDRFPQAF
-90 LQQLAQDLANLRE
+90 LQQLAQDLATLRD
-103 RPSLTPL
+103 RPSLKPA
-110 ADTVAH
+110 ADASAH

-151 LAQRLAVIGAVAE
+151 LAQRVAVIGAVAE
-164 FELEEVPLGPYALCR
+164 FELEAVPLGPYALCR
-179 VLRECG
+179 VLRQCG
-185 EALGLSLDGQLTLY
+185 ETLGLSLDGQLTLY
-199 RVFERQLIERL
+199 RVFERQVIERL
-210 NDLFERANSLLAQEG
+210 NDLYERANGTLAQEG

-247 PSASA
+247 PPAA
-252 TASKDAAA
+252 ANAPKDAAA
-260 NKHAAPQRNGRPATG
+260 ASARALPQRNGRPATG

-290 DPSDVPMALAAATY
+290 DPPAMPMTLAAATD
-304 GEQATPALSDA
+304 GEQAAPALSDA

-324 SARQS
+324 SARRS
-329 QAAGNAGPAAQHSSS
+329 QAAGNVGGAANQSST
-344 NHGAAN
+344 NHGAAP
-350 HGTADATGAQA
+350 ASSAQA
-361 PPERAAPQL
+361 TLEKASPRLAA
-370 ASSAVPKAALSDALA
+370 SAVPKAAVSDALA
-385 SLQGA
+385 SLQGT
-390 LATQAAASTQSSGI
+390 LAAQAAVAAQPTGI
-404 DAVQRQVLDLLR
+404 DTVQRQLLALLR

-467 ALADAHFFVRDQHPV
+467 ALADTHFFVRDQHPV

-491 SGAVWLGEDDVDPQ
+491 SGAVWLGDDDVDPQ
-505 LLHKLGNAVDKIVND
+505 LLHKLGSAVDRIVND
-520 YHGDESVF
+520 YQGDEAVF
-528 AAANDEI
+528 AAANADI
-535 QTHLRAL
+535 QAHLRAL
-542 ARKAEVAER
+542 ARKADLAER

-563 ESAKQQAAARIEQLC
+563 ESAKQQAEARIEQLC
-578 EQSAPPRFVQSLL
+578 EQSVPPRFVQALL

-627 CRSKD
+627 CRSKG
-632 QPTDTALG
+632 QPADIALG
-640 TDVET
+640 TEIET

-653 QDEAAAIARRL
+653 HDEAAAIARRL
-664 STPGGEDELTSRT
+664 STPGGEDETTSRT
-677 ELTAKLKAR
+677 ELATRLKAR

-692 GDNTPRKEAATP
+692 GDSAPRKDIAGP

-714 QLRSLPFGTWFEF
+714 QLRSLPFGSWFEF
-727 VVNQQGD
+727 VINQQGD
-734 LRRQRLSWYSPMTD
+734 LRRQRLSWYSPMTGN
-748 HALFVNQ
+748 ALFVNQ
-755 RGQKVGE
+755 RGQKVAE
-762 QSLDGLSRLMA
+762 HSLDGLSRLMA
-773 GGQVRLLVEE
+773 GGQARLLVEE

-805 SPTAEVQP
+805 APIAEVNP

>member
-33 HAQCV
+33 HAHCV

-76 RGLRDHIDRFPHAF
+76 RDLRDHIDRFPQAF
-90 LQQLAQDLANLRE
+90 LQQLAQDLATLRD
-103 RPSLTPL
+103 RPSLMPA
-110 ADTVAH
+110 ADASAH

-151 LAQRLAVIGAVAE
+151 LAQRVAVIGAVAE
-164 FELEEVPLGPYALCR
+164 FELEAVPLGPYALCR
-179 VLRECG
+179 VLRQCG
-185 EALGLSLDGQLTLY
+185 ETLGLSLDGQLTLY
-199 RVFERQLIERL
+199 RVFERQVIERL
-210 NDLFERANSLLAQEG
+210 NDLYERANGTLAQEG

-247 PSASA
+247 PPAA
-252 TASKDAAA
+252 ANAPKDAAA
-260 NKHAAPQRNGRPATG
+260 ASTRALPPRNGRPATG

-290 DPSDVPMALAAATY
+290 DPPAMPMTLAAATD
-304 GEQATPALSDA
+304 GEQAAPALSDA

-324 SARQS
+324 SARRS
-329 QAAGNAGPAAQHSSS
+329 QAAGNVGAAANQSSAD
-344 NHGAAN
+344 HGAAP
-350 HGTADATGAQA
+350 ATEAQA
-361 PPERAAPQL
+361 TSEKASPRL
-370 ASSAVPKAALSDALA
+370 ASSAVPKAAVSDALA
-385 SLQGA
+385 SLQGT
-390 LATQAAASTQSSGI
+390 LAAQAAAAAQPSGI
-404 DAVQRQVLDLLR
+404 DAVQRQLLALLR
-416 AQHGPDAA
+416 AQHGPDAT

-447 REQTPAQAL
+447 RGQTPAQAL

-467 ALADAHFFVRDQHPV
+467 ALADTHFFVRDQHPV

-491 SGAVWLGEDDVDPQ
+491 SGAVWLGDDDVDPQ
-505 LLHKLGNAVDKIVND
+505 LLHKLGSAVDRIVND
-520 YHGDESVF
+520 YQGDEAVF
-528 AAANDEI
+528 AAANADI
-535 QTHLRAL
+535 QAHLRAL
-542 ARKAEVAER
+542 ARKADLAER

-563 ESAKQQAAARIEQLC
+563 ESAKQQAEARIEQLC
-578 EQSAPPRFVQSLL
+578 EQSVPPRFVQALL

-627 CRSKD
+627 CRSKG
-632 QPTDTALG
+632 QPADIALG
-640 TDVET
+640 SEIET

-653 QDEAAAIARRL
+653 HDEAAAIARRL
-664 STPGGEDELTSRT
+664 STPGGEDETTSRT
-677 ELTAKLKAR
+677 ELATRLKAR

-692 GDNTPRKEAATP
+692 GDSTPRKDIAGP

-714 QLRSLPFGTWFEF
+714 QLRSLPFGSWFEF
-727 VVNQQGD
+727 VINQQGD
-734 LRRQRLSWYSPMTD
+734 LRRQRLSWYSPMTGN
-748 HALFVNQ
+748 ALFVNQ
-755 RGQKVGE
+755 RGQKVAE
-762 QSLDGLSRLMA
+762 HSLDGLSRLMA
-773 GGQVRLLVEE
+773 GGQARLLVEE

-805 SPTAEVQP
+805 APIAEVNP

>member
-33 HAQCV
+33 HAHCV

-76 RGLRDHIDRFPHAF
+76 RGLRDHIDRFPQAF
-90 LQQLAQDLANLRE
+90 LQQLAQDLATPRD
-103 RPSLTPL
+103 RPSLMPI
-110 ADTVAH
+110 ADVSAH

-151 LAQRLAVIGAVAE
+151 LAQRVAVIGAVAE
-164 FELEEVPLGPYALCR
+164 FELEAVPLGPYALCR
-179 VLRECG
+179 VLRQCG
-185 EALGLSLDGQLTLY
+185 ETLGLSLDGQLTLY
-199 RVFERQLIERL
+199 RVFERQVIERL
-210 NDLFERANSLLAQEG
+210 NDLYERANGTLAQEG

-247 PSASA
+247 PPAAA

-260 NKHAAPQRNGRPATG
+260 ASTRALPPRNGRPATG

-290 DPSDVPMALAAATY
+290 DAPAPPMTLAGATY
-304 GEQATPALSDA
+304 GEQAAPALSDA

-324 SARQS
+324 SARQA
-329 QAAGNAGPAAQHSSS
+329 QAAGTAGAAANQSSA
-344 NHGAAN
+344 NHGAAP
-350 HGTADATGAQA
+350 ATSAQA
-361 PPERAAPQL
+361 TPEKASLRL
-370 ASSAVPKAALSDALA
+370 ASSAVPKAAVSDALA
-385 SLQGA
+385 SLQGT
-390 LATQAAASTQSSGI
+390 LAAQAAAAAQPSGI
-404 DAVQRQVLDLLR
+404 DAVQRQLLALLR

-467 ALADAHFFVRDQHPV
+467 ALADTHFFVRDQHPV

-491 SGAVWLGEDDVDPQ
+491 SGAVWLGDDDVDPQ
-505 LLHKLGNAVDKIVND
+505 LLHKLGSAVDRIVND
-520 YHGDESVF
+520 YQGDEAVF
-528 AAANDEI
+528 AAANDDI
-535 QTHLRAL
+535 QAHLRAL
-542 ARKAEVAER
+542 ARKADLAER

-563 ESAKQQAAARIEQLC
+563 ESAKQQAEARIEQLC
-578 EQSAPPRFVQSLL
+578 EQSVPPRFVQALL

-627 CRSKD
+627 CRSKG
-632 QPTDTALG
+632 QPADIALG
-640 TDVET
+640 TEIET

-653 QDEAAAIARRL
+653 HDEAAAIARRL
-664 STPGGEDELTSRT
+664 STPGGEDEMTSRT
-677 ELTAKLKAR
+677 ELATKLKAR

-692 GDNTPRKEAATP
+692 GDSAPRKDIAGP

-714 QLRSLPFGTWFEF
+714 QLRSLPFGSWFEF
-727 VVNQQGD
+727 VINQQGD
-734 LRRQRLSWYSPMTD
+734 LRRQRLSWYSPMTGN
-748 HALFVNQ
+748 ALFVNQ
-755 RGQKVGE
+755 RGQKVAE
-762 QSLDGLSRLMA
+762 HSLDGLSRLMA
-773 GGQVRLLVEE
+773 GGQARLLVEE

-805 SPTAEVQP
+805 APAAEVNP

>member
-33 HAQCV
+33 HAHCV
-38 QALSGP
+38 QALGGP

-76 RGLRDHIDRFPHAF
+76 RDLRDHIDRFPQAF
-90 LQQLAQDLANLRE
+90 LQQLAQDLATLRD
-103 RPSLTPL
+103 RPSLMPI
-110 ADTVAH
+110 ADASAH

-151 LAQRLAVIGAVAE
+151 LAQRVAVIGAVAE
-164 FELEEVPLGPYALCR
+164 FELEAVPLGPYALCR
-179 VLRECG
+179 VLRQCG

-199 RVFERQLIERL
+199 RVFERQVIERL
-210 NDLFERANSLLAQEG
+210 NDLYERANGTLAQEG

-247 PSASA
+247 PPAAA
-252 TASKDAAA
+252 TTPKDAAA
-260 NKHAAPQRNGRPATG
+260 ASARTLPPRNGRPATG

-290 DPSDVPMALAAATY
+290 DPPAMPMTLAGATY
-304 GEQATPALSDA
+304 GEQAAPALSDA

-329 QAAGNAGPAAQHSSS
+329 QAAGTAGAAANQSSA
-344 NHGAAN
+344 NHGAAP
-350 HGTADATGAQA
+350 ATSAQA
-361 PPERAAPQL
+361 IPEK
-370 ASSAVPKAALSDALA
+370 ASPRLVASAVPKAAVSDALA
-385 SLQGA
+385 SLQGT
-390 LATQAAASTQSSGI
+390 LAAQAAAQPSGI
-404 DAVQRQVLDLLR
+404 DAVQRQLLALLR

-467 ALADAHFFVRDQHPV
+467 ALADTHFFVRDQHPV

-491 SGAVWLGEDDVDPQ
+491 SGAVWLGDDDVDPQ
-505 LLHKLGNAVDKIVND
+505 LLHKLGSAVDRIVNE
-520 YHGDESVF
+520 YQGDEAVF
-528 AAANDEI
+528 AAANADI
-535 QTHLRAL
+535 QAHLRAL
-542 ARKAEVAER
+542 ARKADLAER

-563 ESAKQQAAARIEQLC
+563 ESAKQQAEARVEQLC
-578 EQSAPPRFVQSLL
+578 EQSVPPRFVQALL

-627 CRSKD
+627 CRSKG
-632 QPTDTALG
+632 QPADIALG
-640 TDVET
+640 TEIET

-653 QDEAAAIARRL
+653 HDEAAAIARRL
-664 STPGGEDELTSRT
+664 STPGGEDEMTSRT
-677 ELTAKLKAR
+677 ELATKLKAR

-692 GDNTPRKEAATP
+692 GDSAPRKDVAGP
-704 RSPAEEACYT
+704 RSPTEEACYT
-714 QLRSLPFGTWFEF
+714 QLRSLPFGSWFEF
-727 VVNQQGD
+727 VINQQGD
-734 LRRQRLSWYSPMTD
+734 LRRQRLSWYSPMTGN
-748 HALFVNQ
+748 ALFVNQ
-755 RGQKVGE
+755 RGQKVAE
-762 QSLDGLSRLMA
+762 HSLDGLSRLMA
-773 GGQVRLLVEE
+773 GGQARLLVEE

-805 SPTAEVQP
+805 APAAEVNP

>member
-22 SARGRRLLAAL
+22 SVRGRRLLAAL
-33 HAQCV
+33 HAHCV
-38 QALSGP
+38 QALDGP

-69 AETYAQT
+69 AETYAQM
-76 RGLRDHIDRFPHAF
+76 RGLRDHIDRFPQAF
-90 LQQLAQDLANLRE
+90 LQQLAQDLATLRD
-103 RPSLTPL
+103 RPSLTPA
-110 ADTVAH
+110 ADASAH

-137 ARRETSRRADALQL
+137 ARRETSRRAAALQL
-151 LAQRLAVIGAVAE
+151 LAQRVAVIGAVAE
-164 FELEEVPLGPYALCR
+164 FELEALPLGPYALCR
-179 VLRECG
+179 VLRQCG
-185 EALGLSLDGQLTLY
+185 QMLLLSLDGQLTLY
-199 RVFERQLIERL
+199 RVFERQVIERL
-210 NDLFERANSLLAQEG
+210 NDLYERANGTLAQEG
-225 ILPGLIYHPYLVKP
+225 ILPGLIYHPYLIKP
-239 TQVQTRRA
+239 TQEQTRRA
-247 PSASA
+247 PPASA
-252 TASKDAAA
+252 TAPKDAAA
-260 NKHAAPQRNGRPATG
+260 GRARALPPRNGRPATG

-290 DPSDVPMALAAATY
+290 DPPAMPMTLAGATY
-304 GEQATPALSDA
+304 GEQAAPALSDA

-329 QAAGNAGPAAQHSSS
+329 QAAGEGSTAAHHRSA
-344 NHGAAN
+344 NHGAAP
-350 HGTADATGAQA
+350 ATGAQA
-361 PPERAAPQL
+361 TPERSPPQL
-370 ASSAVPKAALSDALA
+370 ASTAVPKAALSDALA
-385 SLQGA
+385 SLQGT
-390 LATQAAASTQSSGI
+390 LAEQVAAAQPTGI
-404 DAVQRQVLDLLR
+404 DAVQRQVLALLR
-416 AQHGPDAA
+416 TQHGSDAT

-467 ALADAHFFVRDQHPV
+467 ALADTHFFVRDQHPV

-491 SGAVWLGEDDVDPQ
+491 SGAVWLGDDDVDPQ
-505 LLHKLGNAVDKIVND
+505 LLHKLGSAVDRILND
-520 YHGDESVF
+520 YQGDEAVF
-528 AAANDEI
+528 AAANDDI
-535 QTHLRAL
+535 QAHLRAL
-542 ARKAEVAER
+542 ARKADLAER

-563 ESAKQQAAARIEQLC
+563 ESAKQQSEARIEQLC

-627 CRSKD
+627 CRSKE
-632 QPTDTALG
+632 QPTDIALG
-640 TDVET
+640 ADIET

-664 STPGGEDELTSRT
+664 STPGGEDETTSRT
-677 ELTAKLKAR
+677 ELTARLRAR

-692 GDNTPRKEAATP
+692 GDSASHQETNTP
-704 RSPAEEACYT
+704 RSPAEEAWYT
-714 QLRSLPFGTWFEF
+714 QLRSLPFGSWFEF
-727 VVNQQGD
+727 VINQQGD
-734 LRRQRLSWYSPMTD
+734 LRRQRLSWYSPMTGN
-748 HALFVNQ
+748 ALFVNQ
-755 RGQKVGE
+755 RGQKVAE
-762 QSLDGLSRLMA
+762 HSLDGLSRLMA
-773 GGQVRLLVEE
+773 GGQARLLVEE

-800 SLAGQ
+800 SLAGRA
-805 SPTAEVQP
+805 PAAEVNP

>member
-33 HAQCV
+33 HAHCV

-76 RGLRDHIDRFPHAF
+76 RGLRDHIDRFPQAF
-90 LQQLAQDLANLRE
+90 LQQLAQDLATLRD
-103 RPSLTPL
+103 RPSLMPI
-110 ADTVAH
+110 ADVSTH

-151 LAQRLAVIGAVAE
+151 LAQRVAVIGAVAE
-164 FELEEVPLGPYALCR
+164 FELEAVPLGPYALCR
-179 VLRECG
+179 VLRQCG
-185 EALGLSLDGQLTLY
+185 ETLGLSLDGQLTLY
-199 RVFERQLIERL
+199 RVFERQVIERL
-210 NDLFERANSLLAQEG
+210 NDLYERANGTLAQEG

-247 PSASA
+247 PPAVA
-252 TASKDAAA
+252 TAPKDAAA
-260 NKHAAPQRNGRPATG
+260 ASARALPPRNGRPATG

-290 DPSDVPMALAAATY
+290 DPPAMPMTLAGATY
-304 GEQATPALSDA
+304 GEQAAPALSDA

-324 SARQS
+324 SARQA
-329 QAAGNAGPAAQHSSS
+329 QAAGTAGAAANQSSA
-344 NHGAAN
+344 NHGAAP
-350 HGTADATGAQA
+350 AASAQTT
-361 PPERAAPQL
+361 PEKASPRLAA
-370 ASSAVPKAALSDALA
+370 SAVPTAAVSDALA
-385 SLQGA
+385 SLQGT
-390 LATQAAASTQSSGI
+390 LAAQAAAAAQPSGI
-404 DAVQRQVLDLLR
+404 DAVQRQLLALLR

-467 ALADAHFFVRDQHPV
+467 ALADTHFFVRDQHPV

-491 SGAVWLGEDDVDPQ
+491 SGAVWLGDDDVDPQ
-505 LLHKLGNAVDKIVND
+505 LLHKLGNAVDRIVDD
-520 YHGDESVF
+520 YQGDEAVF
-528 AAANDEI
+528 AAANADI
-535 QTHLRAL
+535 QAHLRAL
-542 ARKAEVAER
+542 ARKADLAER

-563 ESAKQQAAARIEQLC
+563 ESAKQQAEARIEQLC
-578 EQSAPPRFVQSLL
+578 EQSVPPRFVQALL

-627 CRSKD
+627 CRSKG
-632 QPTDTALG
+632 QPADIALG
-640 TDVET
+640 TEIET

-653 QDEAAAIARRL
+653 HDEAAAIARRL
-664 STPGGEDELTSRT
+664 STPGGEDEMTSRT
-677 ELTAKLKAR
+677 ELATKLKAR

-692 GDNTPRKEAATP
+692 GDSAPRKDIAGP

-714 QLRSLPFGTWFEF
+714 QLRSLPFGSWFEF
-727 VVNQQGD
+727 VINQQGD
-734 LRRQRLSWYSPMTD
+734 LRRQRLSWYSPMTGN
-748 HALFVNQ
+748 ALFVNQ
-755 RGQKVGE
+755 RGQKVAE
-762 QSLDGLSRLMA
+762 HSLDGLSRLMA
-773 GGQVRLLVEE
+773 GGQARLLVEE

-805 SPTAEVQP
+805 APIAEVNP

>member
-33 HAQCV
+33 HAHCV

-76 RGLRDHIDRFPHAF
+76 RGLRDHIDRFPQVF
-90 LQQLAQDLANLRE
+90 LQQLAQDLATLRD
-103 RPSLTPL
+103 RPSLMPI
-110 ADTVAH
+110 ADVSAH

-151 LAQRLAVIGAVAE
+151 LAQRVAVIGAVAE
-164 FELEEVPLGPYALCR
+164 FELEAVPLGPYALCR
-179 VLRECG
+179 VLRQCG
-185 EALGLSLDGQLTLY
+185 EMLGLSLDGQLTLY
-199 RVFERQLIERL
+199 RVFERQVIERL
-210 NDLFERANSLLAQEG
+210 NDLYERANGTLAQEG

-247 PSASA
+247 PPAAA
-252 TASKDAAA
+252 TAPKDAAA
-260 NKHAAPQRNGRPATG
+260 ASTRALPPRNGRPATG

-290 DPSDVPMALAAATY
+290 DAPALPITLAGATY
-304 GEQATPALSDA
+304 GEQAAPALSDA

-324 SARQS
+324 SARQA
-329 QAAGNAGPAAQHSSS
+329 QAAGNVGAAANQSSA
-344 NHGAAN
+344 NHGAAP
-350 HGTADATGAQA
+350 AASAQA
-361 PPERAAPQL
+361 TPEKASPRL
-370 ASSAVPKAALSDALA
+370 ASSAVPKAAVSDALA
-385 SLQGA
+385 SLQGT
-390 LATQAAASTQSSGI
+390 LAAQAAAAAQPSGI
-404 DAVQRQVLDLLR
+404 DAVQSQLLALLR

-456 LAKLQVPVVRA
+456 LAKLQVPVLRA
-467 ALADAHFFVRDQHPV
+467 ALADTHFFVRDQHPV

-491 SGAVWLGEDDVDPQ
+491 SGAVWLGDDEVDPQ
-505 LLHKLGNAVDKIVND
+505 LLHKLGSAVDRIVND
-520 YHGDESVF
+520 YQGDEAVF
-528 AAANDEI
+528 AAANADI
-535 QTHLRAL
+535 QAHLRAL
-542 ARKAEVAER
+542 ARKADLAER

-563 ESAKQQAAARIEQLC
+563 ESAKQQAEARIEQLC
-578 EQSAPPRFVQSLL
+578 EQSVPPRFVQALL

-627 CRSKD
+627 CRSKG
-632 QPTDTALG
+632 QPADIALG
-640 TDVET
+640 TEIET

-653 QDEAAAIARRL
+653 HDEAAAIARRL
-664 STPGGEDELTSRT
+664 STPGGEDETTSRT
-677 ELTAKLKAR
+677 ELATRLKAR

-692 GDNTPRKEAATP
+692 GDSTLRKDIAGP
-704 RSPAEEACYT
+704 RSPTEEACYT
-714 QLRSLPFGTWFEF
+714 QLRSLPFGSWFEF
-727 VVNQQGD
+727 VINQQGD
-734 LRRQRLSWYSPMTD
+734 LRRQRLSWYSPMTGN
-748 HALFVNQ
+748 ALFVNQ
-755 RGQKVGE
+755 RGQKVAE
-762 QSLDGLSRLMA
+762 HSLDGLSRLMA
-773 GGQVRLLVEE
+773 GGQARLLVEE

-800 SLAGQ
+800 SLAGKA
-805 SPTAEVQP
+805 PIAEVDP

>member
-33 HAQCV
+33 HAHCV

-76 RGLRDHIDRFPHAF
+76 RGLRDHIDRFPQAF
-90 LQQLAQDLANLRE
+90 LQQLAQDLATLRD
-103 RPSLTPL
+103 RPSLMPI
-110 ADTVAH
+110 ADASAH

-151 LAQRLAVIGAVAE
+151 LAQRVAVIGAVAE
-164 FELEEVPLGPYALCR
+164 FELEAVPLGPYALCR
-179 VLRECG
+179 VLRQCG
-185 EALGLSLDGQLTLY
+185 ETLGLSLDGQLTLY
-199 RVFERQLIERL
+199 RVFERQVIERL
-210 NDLFERANSLLAQEG
+210 NDLYERANGTLAQEG

-247 PSASA
+247 PP
-252 TASKDAAA
+252 AAA
-260 NKHAAPQRNGRPATG
+260 NAPKGAAAASTRALPPRNGRPATG

-290 DPSDVPMALAAATY
+290 DPPAMPMTLAAATD
-304 GEQATPALSDA
+304 GEQAAPALSDA

-324 SARQS
+324 SARRS
-329 QAAGNAGPAAQHSSS
+329 QAAGNVGAAANQSSAD
-344 NHGAAN
+344 HGAAP
-350 HGTADATGAQA
+350 ATEAQA
-361 PPERAAPQL
+361 TSEKASPRL
-370 ASSAVPKAALSDALA
+370 ASSAVPKAAVSDALA
-385 SLQGA
+385 SLQGT
-390 LATQAAASTQSSGI
+390 LAAQAAAAAQPTGI
-404 DAVQRQVLDLLR
+404 DAVQRQLLALLR

-424 LSPQDTDTFDL
+424 LSPQDSDTFDL

-467 ALADAHFFVRDQHPV
+467 ALADTHFFVRDQHPV

-491 SGAVWLGEDDVDPQ
+491 SGAVWLGDDDVDPQ
-505 LLHKLGNAVDKIVND
+505 LLHKLGSAVDRIVND
-520 YHGDESVF
+520 YQGDEAVF
-528 AAANDEI
+528 AAANADI
-535 QTHLRAL
+535 QAHLRAL
-542 ARKAEVAER
+542 ARKADLAER

-563 ESAKQQAAARIEQLC
+563 ESAKQQAEARIEQLC
-578 EQSAPPRFVQSLL
+578 EQSVPPRFVQALL

-627 CRSKD
+627 CRSKG
-632 QPTDTALG
+632 QPADIALG
-640 TDVET
+640 SEIET

-653 QDEAAAIARRL
+653 HDEAAAIARRL
-664 STPGGEDELTSRT
+664 STPGGEDETTSRT
-677 ELTAKLKAR
+677 ELATRLKAR

-692 GDNTPRKEAATP
+692 GDSTPRKDIAGP

-714 QLRSLPFGTWFEF
+714 QLRSLPFGSWFEF
-727 VVNQQGD
+727 VINQQGD
-734 LRRQRLSWYSPMTD
+734 LRRQRLSWYSPMTGN
-748 HALFVNQ
+748 ALFVNQ
-755 RGQKVGE
+755 RGQKVAE
-762 QSLDGLSRLMA
+762 HSLDGLSRLMA
-773 GGQVRLLVEE
+773 GGQARLLVEE

-805 SPTAEVQP
+805 APIAEVNP

>member
-10 HTLSGPIADAPV
+10 HMLSGPIADAPV

-33 HAQCV
+33 HAHCV

-76 RGLRDHIDRFPHAF
+76 RGLRDHIDRFPQAF
-90 LQQLAQDLANLRE
+90 LQQLAQDLATLRD
-103 RPSLTPL
+103 RPSLMPI
-110 ADTVAH
+110 ADVSAH

-151 LAQRLAVIGAVAE
+151 LAQRVAVIGAVAE
-164 FELEEVPLGPYALCR
+164 FELEAVPLGPYALCR
-179 VLRECG
+179 VLRQCG

-199 RVFERQLIERL
+199 RVFERQVIERL
-210 NDLFERANSLLAQEG
+210 NDLYERANGTLAQEG

-247 PSASA
+247 PPAVA
-252 TASKDAAA
+252 TAPKDAAA
-260 NKHAAPQRNGRPATG
+260 ASARALPPRNGRPATG

-290 DPSDVPMALAAATY
+290 DPPAMPMTLAGATY
-304 GEQATPALSDA
+304 GEQAAPALSDA

-324 SARQS
+324 SARQA
-329 QAAGNAGPAAQHSSS
+329 QAAGNVGAAANQSSA
-344 NHGAAN
+344 NHGAAP
-350 HGTADATGAQA
+350 AASAQA
-361 PPERAAPQL
+361 TPEKASPRL
-370 ASSAVPKAALSDALA
+370 AFSAVPKAAVSDALA
-385 SLQGA
+385 SLQGT
-390 LATQAAASTQSSGI
+390 LAAQAAAAAQPSGI
-404 DAVQRQVLDLLR
+404 DTVQRQLLALLR

-467 ALADAHFFVRDQHPV
+467 ALADTHFFVRDQHPV

-491 SGAVWLGEDDVDPQ
+491 SGAVWLGDDDVDPQ
-505 LLHKLGNAVDKIVND
+505 LLHKLGSAVDRIVND
-520 YHGDESVF
+520 YQGDEAVF
-528 AAANDEI
+528 AAANDDI
-535 QTHLRAL
+535 QAHLRAL
-542 ARKAEVAER
+542 ARKADLAER

-563 ESAKQQAAARIEQLC
+563 ESAKQQAEARIEQLC
-578 EQSAPPRFVQSLL
+578 EQSIPPRFVQALL
-591 RQAWSDVLT
+591 RQVWSDVLT

-627 CRSKD
+627 CRSKG
-632 QPTDTALG
+632 QPADIALG
-640 TDVET
+640 TEIET

-653 QDEAAAIARRL
+653 HDEAAAIARRL
-664 STPGGEDELTSRT
+664 STPGGEDETTSRT
-677 ELTAKLKAR
+677 ELATKLKAR

-692 GDNTPRKEAATP
+692 GDSTPRKDIAGP

-714 QLRSLPFGTWFEF
+714 QLRSLPFGSWFEF
-727 VVNQQGD
+727 VINQQGD
-734 LRRQRLSWYSPMTD
+734 LRRQRLSWYSPMTGN
-748 HALFVNQ
+748 ALFVNQ
-755 RGQKVGE
+755 RGQKVAE
-762 QSLDGLSRLMA
+762 HSLDGLSRLMA
-773 GGQVRLLVEE
+773 GGQARLLVEE

-805 SPTAEVQP
+805 APDAEVNP

>member
-33 HAQCV
+33 HAHCV

-76 RGLRDHIDRFPHAF
+76 RGLRDHIDRFPQAF
-90 LQQLAQDLANLRE
+90 LQQLAQDLATPRD
-103 RPSLTPL
+103 RPSLIPI
-110 ADTVAH
+110 ADVSAH

-151 LAQRLAVIGAVAE
+151 LAQRVAVIGAVAE
-164 FELEEVPLGPYALCR
+164 FELEAVPLGPYALCR
-179 VLRECG
+179 VLRQCG
-185 EALGLSLDGQLTLY
+185 ETLGLSLDGQLTLY
-199 RVFERQLIERL
+199 RVFERQVIERL
-210 NDLFERANSLLAQEG
+210 NDLYERANGTLAQEG

-247 PSASA
+247 PPAAA
-252 TASKDAAA
+252 TAPKDAAA
-260 NKHAAPQRNGRPATG
+260 ASARALPPRNGRPATG

-290 DPSDVPMALAAATY
+290 DPPAMPMTLAGATY
-304 GEQATPALSDA
+304 GEQAAPALSDA

-324 SARQS
+324 SARQA
-329 QAAGNAGPAAQHSSS
+329 QAAGTAGAAANQSSA
-344 NHGAAN
+344 NHGAAP
-350 HGTADATGAQA
+350 AASAQA
-361 PPERAAPQL
+361 TPEKASPRL
-370 ASSAVPKAALSDALA
+370 AFSAVPKAAVSEALA
-385 SLQGA
+385 SLQGT
-390 LATQAAASTQSSGI
+390 LAAQAAAAAHPSGI
-404 DAVQRQVLDLLR
+404 DAVQRQLLALLR
-416 AQHGPDAA
+416 AQHGSDAA

-467 ALADAHFFVRDQHPV
+467 ALADTHFFVRDQHPV

-491 SGAVWLGEDDVDPQ
+491 SGAVWLGDDDVDPQ
-505 LLHKLGNAVDKIVND
+505 LLHKLGSAVDRIVND
-520 YHGDESVF
+520 YQGDEAVF
-528 AAANDEI
+528 AAVNDDI
-535 QTHLRAL
+535 QAHLRAS
-542 ARKAEVAER
+542 ARKADLAER

-563 ESAKQQAAARIEQLC
+563 ESAKQQAEARIEQLC
-578 EQSAPPRFVQSLL
+578 EQSVPPRFVQALL

-627 CRSKD
+627 CRSKG
-632 QPTDTALG
+632 QPADIALG
-640 TDVET
+640 TEIET

-653 QDEAAAIARRL
+653 HDEAAAIARRL
-664 STPGGEDELTSRT
+664 STPGGEDEVTSRT
-677 ELTAKLKAR
+677 ELAAKLKAR

-692 GDNTPRKEAATP
+692 GDSALRKDIAGQ

-714 QLRSLPFGTWFEF
+714 QLRSLPFGSWFEF
-727 VVNQQGD
+727 VINQQGD
-734 LRRQRLSWYSPMTD
+734 LRRQRLSWYSPMTGN
-748 HALFVNQ
+748 ALFVNQ
-755 RGQKVGE
+755 RGQKVAE
-762 QSLDGLSRLMA
+762 HSLDGLSRLMA
-773 GGQVRLLVEE
+773 GGQARLLVEE

-805 SPTAEVQP
+805 APVAEVNP

>member
-10 HTLSGPIADAPV
+10 PTLSGPIAEAPV
-22 SARGRRLLAAL
+22 SARGRRLLGML
-33 HAQCV
+33 HAHCV
-38 QALSGP
+38 QALGGP

-69 AETYAQT
+69 ADTYAQT
-76 RGLRDHIDRFPHAF
+76 RGLRDHIDRFPQRF
-90 LQQLAQDLANLRE
+90 LQELAQDLSNLHT
-103 RPSLTPL
+103 RPALMPPPDAS
-110 ADTVAH
+110 AH

-151 LAQRLAVIGAVAE
+151 LAQRLAVIGAVPE
-164 FELEEVPLGPYALCR
+164 FELEALPLGPYALCR
-179 VLRECG
+179 ILRECG
-185 EALGLSLDGQLTLY
+185 HALGLNLDGQLTLY
-199 RVFERQLIERL
+199 KVFERQVMDRL
-210 NDLFERANSLLAQEG
+210 GDLFERANSALEHEG

-239 TQVQTRRA
+239 TQVQTRRTA
-247 PSASA
+247 PAAATTPKEA
-252 TASKDAAA
+252 TARGNA
-260 NKHAAPQRNGRPATG
+260 QRAGRPATG
-275 WSGQSAPTPWQSALL
+275 WSGASAPTAWQSALL
-290 DPSDVPMALAAATY
+290 DPQGAAAAPPADA
-304 GEQATPALSDA
+304 ATGAVAGSPVLADA
-315 VQALGGLMS
+315 AQALGGLMS
-324 SARQS
+324 SARQA
-329 QAAGNAGPAAQHSSS
+329 QRAGNARQGAAPGSLVQAAAAQPAAPP
-344 NHGAAN
+344 AA
-350 HGTADATGAQA
+350 
-361 PPERAAPQL
+361 AA
-370 ASSAVPKAALSDALA
+370 SVAVPKAALGEALA

-390 LATQAAASTQSSGI
+390 LRAQANPASPASGI
-404 DAVQRQVLDLLR
+404 DAVQRQVLEVLR
-416 AQHGPDAA
+416 AQHGPTAA

-447 REQTPAQAL
+447 REHTPAQAL

-467 ALADAHFFVRDQHPV
+467 ALTDTHFFVRDQHPV

-491 SGAVWLGEDDVDPQ
+491 SGAVWLGEEDIDPQ
-505 LLHKLGNAVDKIVND
+505 LLHKLGSAVDRIVD
-520 YHGDESVF
+520 TYQGDEAVF
-528 AAANDEI
+528 AAANDDI
-535 QTHLRAL
+535 QAHLRAL
-542 ARKAEVAER
+542 SRKAEVAER
-551 RHVDAARGKERL
+551 RHVDAARGMERL
-563 ESAKQQAAARIEQLC
+563 ESAKQQAQARIEELC
-578 EQSAPPRFVQSLL
+578 ERSAPPRFVQSLL

-627 CRSKD
+627 CRSKGE
-632 QPTDTALG
+632 PIDTALA

-653 QDEAAAIARRL
+653 HDEAAAIARRL

-686 TRLGDQ
+686 ARLGDQ
-692 GDNTPRKEAATP
+692 GEGAARKPATAPRT
-704 RSPAEEACYT
+704 PAEEDYYT

-727 VVNQQGD
+727 TINQQGD

-755 RGQKVGE
+755 RGQKVGDH
-762 QSLDGLSRLMA
+762 SLDGLARLMA
-773 GGQVRLLVEE
+773 SGQARLLVEE

-800 SLAGQ
+800 SLAGH
-805 SPTAEVQP
+805 SPAEARP